1 MEEEEKKQVTYT
13 DIMEISILHF
23 AYNYTIMQIS
33 RKFKIGEIK
42 ISECLNRGIKNKTVM
57 RMVSSII
64 NGNYWATKPEVEF
77 SSTIQ
82 K

>member
-42 ISECLNRGIKNKTVM
+42 IIPKT
-57 RMVSSII
+57 S
-64 NGNYWATKPEVEF
+64 P
-77 SSTIQ
+77 
-82 K
+82 